1 MRDKLMSKYKI
12 YIFSLLLVFFMMRI
26 FADDANALSKHL
38 MSFQTM
44 TADFTQTV
52 YDENHQ
58 VIQKN
63 VGTMALSRPVK
74 FRWAVETP
82 NAQLL
87 IADGA
92 YLWIYDVD
100 LSQATRQKLDKNKTT
115 SPASL
120 LSGSIENLEARFK
133 VTQLNH
139 TDNFK
144 LVPKNK
150 DDLFQSIVLS
160 FTQNKLMAA
169 VYYTMAAELAH
180 PDASEALLRV
190 SAELSPKETA
200 MASRLA
206 QTCIKRAYKACE
218 SALNP

>member
-1 MRDKLMSKYKI
+1 MRQYTT
-12 YIFSLLLVFFMMRI
+12 YILTLLLGFFAVTA
-26 FADDANALSKHL
+26 FADDANELSKHL
-38 MSFQTM
+38 MSFQNM

-63 VGTMALSRPVK
+63 VGTMALSRPGK
-74 FRWAVETP
+74 FRWAVEAP

-87 IADGA
+87 IADGV

-120 LSGSIENLEARFK
+120 LSGSVENLEARFK

-139 TDNFK
+139 ADNFK
-144 LVPKNK
+144 LMPKNK
-150 DDLFQSIVLS
+150 EDLFQSIVLS
-160 FTQNKLMAA
+160 FTQDKLTRMQL
-169 VYYTMAAELAH
+169 MDNLG
-180 PDASEALLRV
+180 S
-190 SAELSPKETA
+190 LSLFEFNHVMTNANINPSVFQFAPPKNVDVI
-200 MASRLA
+200 R
-206 QTCIKRAYKACE
+206 
-218 SALNP
+218 N

>member
-1 MRDKLMSKYKI
+1 MTKAMRDKLMSKYKI

-26 FADDANALSKHL
+26 FADDANALAKHL

-63 VGTMALSRPVK
+63 VGTMALSRPGK

-160 FTQNKLMAA
+160 FTQNKLTHMQLMDNLGSLSLFEFNHVQIDAKMAPS
-169 VYYTMAAELAH
+169 VFQFT
-180 PDASEALLRV
+180 P
-190 SAELSPKETA
+190 PKNVDVI
-200 MASRLA
+200 R
-206 QTCIKRAYKACE
+206 
-218 SALNP
+218 N

>member
-1 MRDKLMSKYKI
+1 MSKYKI

-26 FADDANALSKHL
+26 FADDANALAKHL

-63 VGTMALSRPVK
+63 VGTMALSRPGK

-160 FTQNKLMAA
+160 FTQNKLTHMQLMDNLGSLSLFEFNHVQIDAKMAPS
-169 VYYTMAAELAH
+169 VFQFT
-180 PDASEALLRV
+180 P
-190 SAELSPKETA
+190 PKNVDVI
-200 MASRLA
+200 R
-206 QTCIKRAYKACE
+206 
-218 SALNP
+218 N